1 MGSSGDFLGGSGV
14 KHLPCNV
21 RDSGLIPD
29 WELRSHMPSRV
40 AKRVKKKKPHA
51 HREQQERVLFYELT
65 CELSVAFTVLYK
77 IPAMKSLLVLGL
89 PWRPRD

>member
-40 AKRVKKKKPHA
+40 AKRVKKKKTT
-51 HREQQERVLFYELT
+51 RTQRTTRKGSFL
-65 CELSVAFTVLYK
+65 
-77 IPAMKSLLVLGL
+77 
-89 PWRPRD
+89 

>member
-40 AKRVKKKKPHA
+40 AKRVKKKNHTHTENNKKG
-51 HREQQERVLFYELT
+51 F
-65 CELSVAFTVLYK
+65 FF
-77 IPAMKSLLVLGL
+77 MNL
-89 PWRPRD
+89 PVNYQ